1 MNIKNYLIA
10 VDLDGTLIRG
20 FNKYDKKSFRYL
32 RKLSKHNKIVIAT
45 GRPLRSSRYYYNL
58 LKLDTPL
65 INYNGALLHK
75 PHDDSFKKQMISI
88 DRHDLFKFLDDNSDI
103 IETVFCEIEDNIF
116 LHKETDFIGPYLHSD
131 GGNMQVGDLRTTLT
145 NNPNGAILFT
155 KIGSEAAMEEYVKRE
170 FNGRINLRFWYVN
183 KVVVSEFYSPKT
195 SKANAL
201 KIVCDYYNISKENT
215 IAIGDGHND
224 IEMIEF
230 ANYGVAMGKS
240 HPELKEVAKYHTIDI
255 KKHGVYHFLKEFNKE
270 LGKKK

>member
-10 VDLDGTLIRG
+10 VDLDGTLVRG
-20 FNKYDKKSFRYL
+20 FNKHDKKSFRYL
-32 RKLSKHNKIVIAT
+32 KKLSKYNKIVIAT
-45 GRPLRSSRYYYNL
+45 GRPLRSSRFYYNL

-75 PHDDSFKKQMISI
+75 PYDKSFPKKMISI
-88 DRHDLFKFLDDNSDI
+88 DRNDLFKFLDDNEDI
-103 IETVFCEIEDNIF
+103 IETVFCEIEDNIY

-131 GGNMQVGDLRTTLT
+131 GGNMTIGNLKGTLN

-155 KIGSEAAMEEYVKRE
+155 KIGSEQRMEEYVKRE

-201 KIVCDYYNISKENT
+201 KIVCDYYNIDHDRT

-230 ANYGVAMGKS
+230 VKYGVAMGKC
-240 HPELKEVAKYHTIDI
+240 HPELKEVAKYQTKDV
-255 KKHGVYHFLKEFNKE
+255 KEHGVYHFLKQFNKQ
-270 LGKKK
+270 LKRKK